1 MRGIFHFMTTQSSE
15 RVPVSFRLES
25 DLKDAVYSMADKT
38 GISMTDLVRS
48 CLKGCLAYY
57 EQHGR
62 LSLPIEIAP
71 PNTADSIPK
80 SALNGIIREALSTY
94 GSALEKERHAS

>member
-1 MRGIFHFMTTQSSE
+1 MNRNDPSKES
-15 RVPVSFRLES
+15 VSFRVEKTLKKDFYQMAERLGPQVP
-25 DLKDAVYSMADKT
+25 DLLRSFMIAAVQHEK
-38 GISMTDLVRS
+38 R
-48 CLKGCLAYY
+48 
-57 EQHGR
+57 HGR
-62 LSLPIEIAP
+62 LSLPIELAP